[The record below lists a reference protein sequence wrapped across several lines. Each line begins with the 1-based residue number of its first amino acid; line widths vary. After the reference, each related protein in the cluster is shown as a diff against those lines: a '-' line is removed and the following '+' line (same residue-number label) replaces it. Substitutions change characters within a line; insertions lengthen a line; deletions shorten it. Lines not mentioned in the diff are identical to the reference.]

1 MSNKKWV
8 RALCVTKNIRC
19 CYFFLLQWNNTMI
32 DMQFSIAGASLQ
44 FFRPSQLQQPTNAN
58 TSTSVMNRLLV
69 ATKRT
74 ENIRNS
80 VVVGLFVDEKAT
92 LYNIIFV
99 VVFFPRYS
107 SLGYTDEEKAEVA
120 RQLLS
125 LSQVSFADPTK

>member
-1 MSNKKWV
+1 MH
-8 RALCVTKNIRC
+8 
-19 CYFFLLQWNNTMI
+19 
-32 DMQFSIAGASLQ
+32 FSITGASLQ
-44 FFRPSQLQQPTNAN
+44 FLRPSQLQQPTNAN